1 LNNHYPPRAHAEGAS
16 HSLAFRQR
24 VGLTAA
30 AAAIAPEDY
39 GFDSDRFS
47 SEGVWAFCRFTGTD
61 ISAAR
66 IGFQRGAF
74 DLSRQ
79 PQVPDRS
86 YLQLH
91 LEVMTDDGAV
101 LWLPSGQYASEYV
114 VSERCAMHA
123 SLANA
128 GREIFHYRG
137 WPGIDCRFRSED
149 DSLEAVLR
157 FELGSVTVLPDGILP
172 QCVFAMWESMGIVS
186 GTIRCDART
195 VAVEGRVFF
204 DHTRIVRRRSDAPMR
219 GMSLYTTMYFEDGSG
234 VFGYWTLDEH
244 NAPIRDYCFGV
255 YLDAA
260 GSGHFLASAT
270 LSDLSTDQDGIA
282 SSWRVHYRHQDFDLA
297 LQIVAQQHRIRRA
310 WGSPNAP
317 TQRAAFS
324 IIPLVLDGS
333 AQLRRP
339 SGALTPL
346 RGYGLAEYY
355 SAALWHANSKAARD
369 AG

>member
-1 LNNHYPPRAHAEGAS
+1 MKGSRSDSAS
-16 HSLAFRQR
+16 QSLAFRQR

-39 GFDSDRFS
+39 GFDFDRFS

-66 IGFQRGAF
+66 IGFQHGAF
-74 DLSRQ
+74 DLSCQ

-91 LEVMTDDGAV
+91 LEVMTQDGAV
-101 LWLPSGQYASEYV
+101 LWLPSGQYASENV
-114 VSERCAMHA
+114 VSERRAMHA
-123 SLANA
+123 SLENA

-157 FELGSVTVLPDGILP
+157 FDLGSVTVLPDGILP
-172 QCVFAMWESMGIVS
+172 QCVFAMWESMGVVS

-195 VAVEGRVFF
+195 VAVDGKVFF
-204 DHTRIVRRRSDAPMR
+204 DHTRIVRRRSAAPTR

-234 VFGYWTLDEH
+234 VFGYWTLDER
-244 NAPIRDYCFGV
+244 NAPIKDYCFGV
-255 YLDAA
+255 YLDPV

-270 LSDLSTDQDGIA
+270 LSDLITDQDGIA
-282 SSWRVHYRHQDFDLA
+282 SSWRVHYRHQDFDLT
-297 LQIVAQQHRIRRA
+297 LQIVAQQHQIRRA

-333 AQLRRP
+333 AQLRRARR
-339 SGALTPL
+339 ALTPL
-346 RGYGLAEYY
+346 RGFGLAEYY
-355 SAALWHANSKAARD
+355 SAALWRANSKAARG

>member
-1 LNNHYPPRAHAEGAS
+1 VKRSRADGAS
-16 HSLAFRQR
+16 QSLAFRQR

-39 GFDSDRFS
+39 GFDFDRFS

-74 DLSRQ
+74 DLSSQ

-86 YLQLH
+86 FLQLH
-91 LEVMTDDGAV
+91 LEVMTQDGAV
-101 LWLPSGQYASEYV
+101 LWLPSGQYAAEHV
-114 VSERCAMHA
+114 VSEPHAMQA
-123 SLANA
+123 SLQNA

-149 DSLEAVLR
+149 DSLQAALR
-157 FELGSVTVLPDGILP
+157 FDLGSVTVLPDGILP
-172 QCVFAMWESMGIVS
+172 QCVFAMWESMGEVS
-186 GTIRCDART
+186 GTFRCNART
-195 VAVEGRVFF
+195 VAVDGKVFF
-204 DHTRIVRRRSDAPMR
+204 DHTRIVRRRSDAPTR

-234 VFGYWTLDEH
+234 VFGYWTLDER
-244 NAPIRDYCFGV
+244 NAPIKDYCFGV
-255 YLDAA
+255 YLDPA
-260 GSGHFLASAT
+260 GSGHFLADAT
-270 LSDLSTDQDGIA
+270 LLDLITDQDGIA
-282 SSWRVHYRHQDFDLA
+282 SSWRLHYRDQDFDLA

-324 IIPLVLDGS
+324 IIPLVLDGT
-333 AQLRRP
+333 AQLRRGGHP
-339 SGALTPL
+339 VALL
-346 RGYGLAEYY
+346 RGFGLAEYY
-355 SAALWHANSKAARD
+355 SAALWPANSKATRD